1 MNYTPLVFSK
11 LPVPPQLPRSTTDA
25 ISNLDMDG
33 PAIRAMTDF
42 SKECPIT
49 ALEQHTIEEA
59 LQTMVHSGVRSLLV
73 VRKKHVTGLLTSY
86 DIQGERPIQFLQSD
100 HCPPDR
106 HLHSAVLVSDVMT
119 PWDAL
124 PTLTIDRLLEARAGD
139 LLITFSQIQQSH
151 LLVIQSCEEP
161 GSCTVRGLI
170 SRTRLQRQLSPARM

>member
-1 MNYTPLVFSK
+1 MNYRPLVFSK
-11 LPVPPQLPRSTTDA
+11 LPVPPQLPRSSTDDV
-25 ISNLDMDG
+25 SKLDIDD

-73 VRKKHVTGLLTSY
+73 VRKERVTGLITSY

-119 PWDAL
+119 PWDVL
-124 PTLTIDRLLEARAGD
+124 PTLPIDRLLDARAGD
-139 LLITFSQIQQSH
+139 LLTTFSQIQQSH

-161 GSCTVRGLI
+161 GTCTVRGLI
-170 SRTRLQRQLSPARM
+170 SRTHLQRQLGTMYM